1 MIAKRHGKILKTES
15 VMKPLSDVAGFE
27 EALNDIRGR
36 YDVDRILLF
45 GSLARGQ
52 DDTDSDIDICV
63 ILNSRSERT
72 LVIAREIR
80 LSLFHRL
87 DRAIDV
93 LVYDKPTFEERRDAG
108 ASLERTISR
117 EGVAV

>member
-1 MIAKRHGKILKTES
+1 MD
-15 VMKPLSDVAGFE
+15 PLLNVAGFE
-27 EALNDIRGR
+27 EALDEIRGR
-36 YDVDRILLF
+36 FDVDRILVF

-52 DDTDSDIDICV
+52 DDADSDIDICV
-63 ILNSRSERT
+63 ILNSRTERT

-87 DRAIDV
+87 NRAIDV
-93 LVYDKPTFEERRDAG
+93 LVYDKPVFEERRDAG
-108 ASLERTISR
+108 ASFERTLSR